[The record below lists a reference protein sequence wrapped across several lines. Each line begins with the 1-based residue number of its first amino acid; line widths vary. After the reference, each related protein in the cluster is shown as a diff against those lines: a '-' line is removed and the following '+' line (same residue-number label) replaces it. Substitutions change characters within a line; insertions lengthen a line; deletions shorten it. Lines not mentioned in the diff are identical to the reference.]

1 MKDKIAIV
9 GLGCV
14 FPEADNPEQLWKVF
28 EQGTDVTSEIC
39 EQELGVSP
47 SLYKHPEKGTI
58 DKIGYSKNGYVRK
71 SDLELNG
78 FRVAQQTLQQFDK
91 VFQWTLHAAAAALKD
106 AGSSDVEELL
116 SRTGL
121 VLGNINMPTH
131 AAKQLVSGMYHEI
144 LTPHI
149 QTLIGREDFAFSKY
163 WQGHDWSFDNLLIGS
178 HNAVVTAQA
187 LGLQGPTYTIDGAC
201 SSGIYSI
208 SLACKHLQA
217 GEADIM
223 LAGATCQADHIYIN
237 HGFNVLKAFPDRGEE
252 SLPFDKR
259 SGGLKAGE
267 GVGVLALKR
276 YSDAKASGDKIY
288 GVIDA
293 IGLSNDAGA
302 KHMLVPDSKG
312 QQLALSRA
320 YEQASRYPDYVECH
334 ATGTPVGDKV
344 ELNSIA
350 SFFGAERLPKIG
362 ANKQNFGHALTASS
376 MISIFKVLLA
386 MQHDKVPATQKVED
400 FVGSESGILTINS
413 VVRSAIKWP
422 AQGKGKVAGV
432 NAFGFGGVNGHLVI
446 CSEDA
451 IKTVTEEVPEKS
463 PSSLA
468 IVGLS
473 ACLPK
478 VKELVELDAL
488 IEQSADNFSE
498 LPLKRWSGIEQCK
511 SLLEKYNLN
520 EIPTGA
526 FLDNFIFDCQ
536 RYKIPP
542 NVAGLHLLSHLSL
555 MPLAEAAFL
564 DAGFERDG
572 QVRNIAVIVAGDD
585 DVNSLRY
592 QARTEMAWQLKDSL
606 AKANIELTDEEL
618 KRLETITKDALFP
631 EPTVEGVTGGI
642 GNIVS
647 SRISALLKLNG
658 PAFTLQSHE
667 NSIAKAIDVARL
679 LLDAGQVDAVI
690 VGGGS
695 FGGSAEGVMFAHQR
709 SPINSAE
716 PGKPL
721 LESKGWKLGE
731 GGGVVVLKPSDTV
744 TDKDRVYATIEALS
758 FVQSV
763 DNGTTFVPDSA
774 SIAKAANMA
783 LTKAGVDVEQIG
795 LLEVHAS
802 GIDAEDE
809 AEKQGLLSVYGDVRK
824 PVTVSNIKQHVGH
837 LHGASY
843 ITSLIGTALNLYR
856 RRLPAVPQLSQQ
868 QSISVQ
874 QQGLVLRHENH
885 ISDELCY
892 AAISGMGLDRTY
904 SHMVLK
910 AADKYEEKGLTS
922 LFANLSDEKPK
933 GLFKTIW
940 VAGENTIAET
950 LVNDRTM
957 AQFAPC
963 RERFAPLESSVVE
976 APKNDVQS
984 SVAAQT
990 VSAPA
995 IPVAHNDEQ
1004 LTQPVPVVEAV
1015 HESAQ
1020 ESTQQGT
1027 QEGTQEVPQVHNVAG
1042 STSLPSTAQHKVLSQ
1057 LAQNAKTHSAFLQA
1071 MRASYAATATLLAS
1085 DLDAQQPE
1093 DIVPTANSTSRAKS
1107 VLLDPRYG
1115 RLAPEVKNI
1124 PVSPR
1129 SNGAM
1134 FNEQQLHEIT
1144 DGLIANVL
1152 GPDYAAADQYPV
1164 RTRMPSWPYMFVSRI
1179 LSCSAERGQLKP
1191 CEVHW
1196 EYDIS
1201 PDDWY
1206 VVKGQVPSFVSL
1218 ESSHAMIVAFTLI
1231 GCDEMFQG
1239 QHSYRAVNSETT
1251 VYGEFPKPGEIL
1263 RGVVRIT
1270 SFKKMGN
1277 NVLIDYEYDCFAKA
1291 PNGTERHCF
1300 TLVAASGFFYRE
1312 DLQKQSGKSMNNK
1325 GVFFTAKPQH
1335 NPIDVTKLSQQQSFD
1350 STQIAALNSGLL
1362 SQCFGDG
1369 YADNSALALYG
1380 PCHRML
1386 DRVSQFEPCGGAWQL
1401 GQMLGEVDISTDH
1414 WVFNAHFKNDPCV
1427 PGTFTVEGC
1436 QQLFSFYMYYLKLP
1450 QLPGVKLV
1458 TKSGHASSAKFRGE
1472 VKYQDET
1479 LFYRMTIKDISVT
1492 ELSASQARLEIT
1504 AVIEVLYEE
1513 RVIGLCD
1520 DMYVCY
1526 EGDLQS
1532 ILTMRAQTV

>member
-9 GLGCV
+9 GLGCI
-14 FPEADNPEQLWKVF
+14 FPEADTPEKLWKVF
-28 EQGTDVTSEIC
+28 EQGTDVTSEIS

-47 SLYKHPEKGTI
+47 AHYKHPEKGTI

-71 SDLELNG
+71 SDIELNG
-78 FRVAQQTLQQFDK
+78 FKVAEQTLKQFDK
-91 VFQWTLHAAAAALKD
+91 VFQWTLHAAAQALKD
-106 AGSSDVEELL
+106 VSSADVEKAV

-144 LTPHI
+144 LTPYL

-163 WQGHDWSFDNLLIGS
+163 WQGRDWSMDNLFIGS

-187 LGLQGPTYTIDGAC
+187 LGLKGPTYTIDGAC

-237 HGFNVLKAFPDRGEE
+237 HGFNVLKAFPDKNGE

-276 YSDAKASGDKIY
+276 YSDAKADGDKIY

-320 YEQASRYPDYVECH
+320 YSQTSRYPDYVECH

-350 SFFGAERLPKIG
+350 TFFGAQNLPKIG

-376 MISIFKVLLA
+376 MVSIFKVLLS
-386 MQHDKVPATQKVED
+386 MQHDQVPATQRVED
-400 FVGSESGILTINS
+400 FVGSESGILTIDS
-413 VVRSAIKWP
+413 VVRSAINWP

-451 IKTVTEEVPEKS
+451 IEPTTEQVS
-463 PSSLA
+463 SAPSTNLS

-473 ACLPK
+473 ACLPQ
-478 VKELVELDAL
+478 VNELVDLDKL
-488 IEQSADNFSE
+488 IDQGQHNFSK
-498 LPLKRWSGIEQCK
+498 LPQKRWSGIEQCE
-511 SLLEKYNLN
+511 SLLARYGLTEL
-520 EIPTGA
+520 PTGA

-564 DAGFERDG
+564 DAGYERDG

-585 DVNSLRY
+585 DCNGLRY

-618 KRLETITKDALFP
+618 ARLETLTKDALFP

-679 LLDAGQVDAVI
+679 LLEAGQVDAVI

-695 FGGSAEGVMFAHQR
+695 FGGSAEGVMFANQR
-709 SPINSAE
+709 SPINIAQ

-721 LESKGWKLGE
+721 IESKGWKLGE
-731 GGGVVVLKPSDTV
+731 GGGVVVLKSSTDV
-744 TDKDRVYATIEALS
+744 TDKDRVYATIDALS
-758 FVQSV
+758 FAQSV
-763 DNGTTFVPDSA
+763 DNGTQFVPDEQCIAVAAKSA
-774 SIAKAANMA
+774 LSR
-783 LTKAGVDVEQIG
+783 AGIEAQQVG

-802 GIDAEDE
+802 GIATEDS
-809 AEKQGLLSVYGDVRK
+809 AEKQGLLSVYGDVTQ

-843 ITSLIGTALNLYR
+843 ITSLISTALNLYR
-856 RRLPAVPQLSQQ
+856 RRLPAVPSLSQQ
-868 QSISVQ
+868 QFISHEQ
-874 QQGLVLRHENH
+874 AGLLLRHESQH
-885 ISDELCY
+885 SDELRY
-892 AAISGMGLDRTY
+892 GAISGMGLDRTY
-904 SHMVLK
+904 SHMILG
-910 AADKYEEKGLTS
+910 AADKYEDKGLKS
-922 LFANLSDEKPK
+922 LFANLSGEKPK

-940 VAGENTIAET
+940 VAGEQTIPET
-950 LVNDRTM
+950 LVNDATM
-957 AQFAPC
+957 AEFAAC
-963 RERFAPLESSVVE
+963 RERFAPIEVAQTSAPDATQEVQSVQPQTQPIEPVSTVTSVE
-976 APKNDVQS
+976 AET
-984 SVAAQT
+984 AQT
-990 VSAPA
+990 AS
-995 IPVAHNDEQ
+995 NEQ
-1004 LTQPVPVVEAV
+1004 SKPVVEKPKVNELANM
-1015 HESAQ
+1015 Q
-1020 ESTQQGT
+1020 
-1027 QEGTQEVPQVHNVAG
+1027 VPSQ
-1042 STSLPSTAQHKVLSQ
+1042 TAKHKVLTA

-1071 MRASYAATATLLAS
+1071 MRTSFATTASLLAAEKPQGKAAETRAES
-1085 DLDAQQPE
+1085 APVMSPVTSARAAQ
-1093 DIVPTANSTSRAKS
+1093 S

-1124 PVSPR
+1124 PVSTR
-1129 SNGAM
+1129 SAGAL
-1134 FNEQQLHEIT
+1134 FNEQQLHEMT

-1179 LSCSAERGQLKP
+1179 LSCTAQRGQLKP
-1191 CEVHW
+1191 CEIHW
-1196 EYDIS
+1196 EYDLS

-1206 VVKGQVPSFVSL
+1206 VVKDQVPSFVSL

-1251 VYGEFPKPGEIL
+1251 VHGAFPKPGEVL
-1263 RGVVRIT
+1263 RGVVRMT

-1277 NVLIDYEYDCFAKA
+1277 NVLIDYEYDCYAQG
-1291 PNGTERHCF
+1291 PYDSDERHCF

-1325 GVFFTAKPQH
+1325 GVFFTAKPQQ
-1335 NPIDVTKLSQQQSFD
+1335 NPIDLAKLSQYQSFD
-1350 STQIAALNSGLL
+1350 SAQIAALNAGQL
-1362 SQCFGDG
+1362 SQCFGER
-1369 YADNSALALYG
+1369 YSDNSAIALYG

-1386 DRVSQFEPCGGAWQL
+1386 DRVSQFDPQGGAWQL
-1401 GQMLGEVDISTDH
+1401 GQMLGEMDISTDH
-1414 WVFNAHFKNDPCV
+1414 WVFKAHFKNDPCV
-1427 PGTFTVEGC
+1427 PGTFIVEGS

-1450 QLPGVKLV
+1450 QLAGVKLV
-1458 TKSGHASSAKFRGE
+1458 TKSGHTSGAKFRGE
-1472 VKYQDET
+1472 VKYQQET
-1479 LFYRMTIKDISVT
+1479 LFYRMTIKDITVT
-1492 ELSASQARLEIT
+1492 PLTANNANLEIT
-1504 AVIEVLYEE
+1504 AVIEVLYED

-1526 EGDLQS
+1526 EGDLES

>member
-9 GLGCV
+9 GLGCI
-14 FPEADNPEQLWKVF
+14 FPEADNPEKLWNVF
-28 EQGTDVTSEIC
+28 EQGKDVTSEIS

-47 SLYKHPEKGTI
+47 ALYKHPEKGTI

-71 SDLELNG
+71 SDIALNG
-78 FRVAQQTLQQFDK
+78 FKVAEQTLKQFDK
-91 VFQWTLHAAAAALKD
+91 VFQWTLHAAAQALKD
-106 AGSSDVEELL
+106 AGVKDTPN
-116 SRTGL
+116 TGL

-131 AAKQLVSGMYHEI
+131 SAKQLANKMYHEI

-163 WQGHDWSFDNLLIGS
+163 WQDHDWHNDNLFIGS
-178 HNAVVTAQA
+178 HNAVVTGQA

-237 HGFNVLKAFPDRGEE
+237 HGFNVLKAFPNKGEE

-276 YSDAKASGDKIY
+276 YSDAKANGDKIY

-302 KHMLVPDSKG
+302 KHMLVPDSNG

-320 YEQASRYPDYVECH
+320 YAQASRFPDYIECH

-350 SFFGAERLPKIG
+350 SFFGSERLPKIG

-376 MISIFKVLLA
+376 MVSIFKVLLS
-386 MQHDKVPATQKVED
+386 MQHDKVPATQKIED

-413 VVRSAIKWP
+413 VVRDSIKWP
-422 AQGKGKVAGV
+422 AQGAGKVAGV

-451 IKTVTEEVPEKS
+451 IEQDTAPVATDKPDG
-463 PSSLA
+463 LA

-473 ACLPK
+473 ACLPQ
-478 VKELVELDAL
+478 VKELVDLDAL
-488 IEQSADNFSE
+488 IEQGEHNFTE
-498 LPLKRWSGIEQCK
+498 LPEKRWSGIEQCR
-511 SLLEKYNLN
+511 SLLKRYNL
-520 EIPTGA
+520 EELPTGG
-526 FLDNFIFDCQ
+526 FLDNFVFDCQ

-555 MPLAEAAFL
+555 MPMAEAAYL
-564 DAGFERDG
+564 DAGFARDG

-585 DVNSLRY
+585 DCNGLRY
-592 QARTEMAWQLKDSL
+592 QARTEMAWQLRDSL
-606 AKANIELTDEEL
+606 EKANVQLTDEEL
-618 KRLETITKDALFP
+618 VRLETLTKDALFP

-679 LLDAGQVDAVI
+679 LIDAGQVDAVI

-695 FGGSAEGVMFAHQR
+695 FGGCAESVLFANQR
-709 SPINSAE
+709 AAINVKE

-731 GGGVVVLKPSDTV
+731 GGGVVVLKPKNKV
-744 TDKDRVYATIEALS
+744 TDEDRVYATIESIS
-758 FVQSV
+758 FAQSV
-763 DNGTTFVPDSA
+763 DGGTQFEPNAEGIATA
-774 SIAKAANMA
+774 AKAALN
-783 LTKAGVDVEQIG
+783 TAGIDANQVE

-802 GIDAEDE
+802 GIDAEDT
-809 AEKQGLLSVYGDVRK
+809 AEKHGLLSVYGGSAHS
-824 PVTVSNIKQHVGH
+824 VTLSNIKQHVGH
-837 LHGASY
+837 LNGASY
-843 ITSLIGTALNLYR
+843 ITSLISTALNIYR
-856 RRLPAVPQLSQQ
+856 RRLPAIPQLSQQ
-868 QSISVQ
+868 QFVSEQ
-874 QQGLVLRHENH
+874 NTGLLLRHEH
-885 ISDELCY
+885 KRCDELRY

-904 SHMVLK
+904 SHMILG
-910 AADKYEEKGLTS
+910 AADKYDDKGLYS
-922 LFANLSDEKPK
+922 LYANLSDEKPK

-940 VAGENTIAET
+940 VAGEKTIPET
-950 LVNDRTM
+950 LLNKDAMTYFSSCRDRFSQIKSVSSELSSELSDSAKQLLNTEIVLPEIDTTFLNQS
-957 AQFAPC
+957 ATYLTNTTP
-963 RERFAPLESSVVE
+963 ERGSEVE
-976 APKNDVQS
+976 RRN
-984 SVAAQT
+984 
-990 VSAPA
+990 
-995 IPVAHNDEQ
+995 AHSQ
-1004 LTQPVPVVEAV
+1004 LMQR
-1015 HESAQ
+1015 
-1020 ESTQQGT
+1020 
-1027 QEGTQEVPQVHNVAG
+1027 
-1042 STSLPSTAQHKVLSQ
+1042 KVFDA
-1057 LAQNAKTHSAFLQA
+1057 LAQNAKTHSAFLKA
-1071 MRASYAATATLLAS
+1071 MRANYSVTATLLNTEGNLPVHTAPMEAPAAS
-1085 DLDAQQPE
+1085 NTPRKTE
-1093 DIVPTANSTSRAKS
+1093 KTRTTSS

-1115 RLAPEVKNI
+1115 RLAPEAKNI

-1129 SNGAM
+1129 SANAV

-1144 DGLIANVL
+1144 VGSIANVL

-1179 LSCSAERGQLKP
+1179 TSCSAQRGQLKP

-1196 EYDIS
+1196 EYDIAA
-1201 PDDWY
+1201 DDWF
-1206 VVKGQVPSFVSL
+1206 VIKDQVPSFVSL

-1251 VYGEFPKPGEIL
+1251 IFGEFPKPGEIL

-1277 NVLIDYEYDCFAKA
+1277 NVLIDYEYDCFAKGLS
-1291 PNGTERHCF
+1291 GTERHCF
-1300 TLVAASGFFYRE
+1300 TLVAASGFFFRA

-1325 GVFFTAKPQH
+1325 GVFFTAKPQQ
-1335 NPIDVTKLSQQQSFD
+1335 NPIDVSKLSRHQSFN
-1350 STQIAALNSGLL
+1350 SKQIESLNAGLL
-1362 SQCFGDG
+1362 SQCFGAG
-1369 YADNSALALYG
+1369 YDDNSAVALYG

-1386 DRVSQFEPCGGAWQL
+1386 DRVSEFNACGGAWQL
-1401 GQMLGEVDISTDH
+1401 GQLLGEADISTEH
-1414 WVFNAHFKNDPCV
+1414 WVFKAHFKNDPCV
-1427 PGTFTVEGC
+1427 PGTFIIEGC
-1436 QQLFSFYMYYLKLP
+1436 QQLFSFYMFYLKLP
-1450 QLPGVKLV
+1450 QLPNVKLV
-1458 TKSGHASSAKFRGE
+1458 TKSGHSSGAKFRGE
-1472 VKYQDET
+1472 VKFQNET
-1479 LFYRMTIKDISVT
+1479 LFYRMTIKAIEVI
-1492 ELSASQARLEIT
+1492 ELSENQAQLEIT
-1504 AVIEVLYEE
+1504 AVVEVLYED

-1520 DMYVCY
+1520 NMSVCY

>member
-9 GLGCV
+9 GLGCI

-28 EQGTDVTSEIC
+28 EQGTDVTSEIS
-39 EQELGVSP
+39 EHELGVSP
-47 SLYKHPEKGTI
+47 ALYKHPEKGTI

-71 SDLELNG
+71 SDITLDD
-78 FRVAQQTLQQFDK
+78 FRVAKQALQQFDK
-91 VFQWTLHAAAAALKD
+91 VFQWTLHAAAQALKD
-106 AGSSDVEELL
+106 AGNSDVDSVLA
-116 SRTGL
+116 RTGL

-131 AAKQLVSGMYHEI
+131 AAKQLVSQMYHEI

-163 WQGHDWSFDNLLIGS
+163 WQGHDWSLDNLLIGS

-237 HGFNVLKAFPDRGEE
+237 HGFNVLKAFPDKGEE

-302 KHMLVPDSKG
+302 KHMLVPDTKG
-312 QQLALSRA
+312 QQLALARA

-376 MISIFKVLLA
+376 MVSIFKVLLA
-386 MQHDKVPATQKVED
+386 MQHDEVPATQKVEA
-400 FVGSESGILTINS
+400 FVGSESGILTIDS

-451 IKTVTEEVPEKS
+451 LKPEQEVESAEK
-463 PSSLA
+463 PQSLA

-478 VKELVELDAL
+478 VRELRDLDDL
-488 IEQSADNFSE
+488 ITQGNNNFGG
-498 LPLKRWSGIEQCK
+498 LPQKRWSGIEKCTA
-511 SLLEKYNLN
+511 LLSKYNLDD
-520 EIPTGA
+520 IPTGA
-526 FLDNFIFDCQ
+526 FIDQFVFDCQ

-542 NVAGLHLLSHLSL
+542 NAAGLHLLSHLSL

-564 DAGFERDG
+564 DAGFKLDG
-572 QVRNIAVIVAGDD
+572 QLRNIAVIIAGDD
-585 DVNSLRY
+585 DCNSLRY
-592 QARTEMAWQLKDSL
+592 QARTEMAWQLRDSL
-606 AKANIELTDEEL
+606 AKSNITLTDDELT
-618 KRLETITKDALFP
+618 RLETITKDALFP

-679 LLDAGQVDAVI
+679 LLDAKQVDAVI

-695 FGGSAEGVMFAHQR
+695 FGGSAEGVLFANQR
-709 SPINSAE
+709 SKTNVSE
-716 PGKPL
+716 PGLPL

-731 GGGVVVLKPSDTV
+731 GGGVVVLKQADAV
-744 TDKDRVYATIEALS
+744 TETDRVYATIEALS
-758 FVQSV
+758 FAQSV
-763 DNGTTFVPDSA
+763 DNGTQFVPDA
-774 SIAKAANMA
+774 NGVARAANIA
-783 LTKAGVDVEQIG
+783 LEKAGITNQQVG
-795 LLEVHAS
+795 LLEVHGS
-802 GIDAEDE
+802 GINPEDE
-809 AEKQGLLSVYGDVRK
+809 AEKQGLLAVYGEVSK
-824 PVTVSNIKQHVGH
+824 PITVSNIKQHVGH

-843 ITSLIGTALNLYR
+843 ITSLVATALNLYH

-868 QSISVQ
+868 QYVSEQ
-874 QQGLVLRHENH
+874 QRGLLLRDKHQQA
-885 ISDELCY
+885 DELTF

-904 SHMVLK
+904 SHMILK
-910 AADKYEEKGLTS
+910 AADKYDDKGLIQVVGVQ
-922 LFANLSDEKPK
+922 SDEKPK

-940 VAGENTIAET
+940 VAGEKTIEET
-950 LVNDRTM
+950 LVNEVTM
-957 AQFAPC
+957 AEFAAC
-963 RERFAPLESSVVE
+963 RERFAPLDAVVSQE
-976 APKNDVQS
+976 TINDVQHN
-984 SVAAQT
+984 VVTT
-990 VSAPA
+990 VVDDAPE
-995 IPVAHNDEQ
+995 PVAIQPKDEVKLEPSVTCTAPNVDKS
-1004 LTQPVPVVEAV
+1004 LT
-1015 HESAQ
+1015 
-1020 ESTQQGT
+1020 STKR
-1027 QEGTQEVPQVHNVAG
+1027 VPQSMVM
-1042 STSLPSTAQHKVLSQ
+1042 SQ
-1057 LAQNAKTHSAFLQA
+1057 LAKNAQTHSAFLQA
-1071 MRASYAATATLLAS
+1071 MRTSYATTASLLVSEIDEANTRGGDASHTAQKQSKLATS
-1085 DLDAQQPE
+1085 SQIGRAQ
-1093 DIVPTANSTSRAKS
+1093 A

-1115 RLAPEVKNI
+1115 RLEPEARRIV
-1124 PVSPR
+1124 VSHR
-1129 SNGAM
+1129 STGAM

-1152 GPDYAAADQYPV
+1152 GPDYAVADQYPV

-1179 LSCSAERGQLKP
+1179 LSCSAEYGQLKP
-1191 CEVHW
+1191 CEIHW

-1201 PDDWY
+1201 MDDWFI
-1206 VVKGQVPSFVSL
+1206 VKGQVPSFVSL

-1277 NVLIDYEYDCFAKA
+1277 NVLIDYEYDCFAKE
-1291 PNGTERHCF
+1291 PNGRERHCF

-1312 DLQKQSGKSMNNK
+1312 DLRKQSGKSMNNK
-1325 GVFFTAKPQH
+1325 GVFFTAKPQR
-1335 NPIDVTKLSQQQSFD
+1335 NPIDLTKLSQLRSFD
-1350 STQIAALNSGLL
+1350 SAQIAALNAGQL

-1369 YADNSALALYG
+1369 YEDNNALALFG

-1386 DRVSQFEPCGGAWQL
+1386 DRVSQFDPHGGEWQL
-1401 GQMLGEVDISTDH
+1401 GQLLGEVDISTDH
-1414 WVFNAHFKNDPCV
+1414 WVFKAHFKNDPCV

-1450 QLPGVKLV
+1450 SLPGVKLV
-1458 TKSGHASSAKFRGE
+1458 TKSGHTSSAKFRGE
-1472 VKYQDET
+1472 VKFQNET
-1479 LFYRMTIKDISVT
+1479 LFYRMTIKNITVT
-1492 ELSASQARLEIT
+1492 ELAANQANLQIT
-1504 AVIEVLYEE
+1504 AVIEVMYED

>member
-9 GLGCV
+9 GLGCI
-14 FPEADNPEQLWKVF
+14 FPEADNPEKLWNVF
-28 EQGTDVTSEIC
+28 EQGKDVTSEIS

-47 SLYKHPEKGTI
+47 ALYKHPEKGTI

-71 SDLELNG
+71 PDIALDG
-78 FRVAQQTLQQFDK
+78 FRVAEQTLKQFDK
-91 VFQWTLHAAAAALKD
+91 VFQWTLHAAAQALKD
-106 AGSSDVEELL
+106 AGVTDAKSA
-116 SRTGL
+116 GL

-131 AAKQLVSGMYHEI
+131 SAKQLANEMYHEI

-163 WQGHDWSFDNLLIGS
+163 WKNHDWHTDNLFIGS
-178 HNAVVTAQA
+178 HNAVVTGQA
-187 LGLQGPTYTIDGAC
+187 LGLKGPTYTIDGAC

-237 HGFNVLKAFPDRGEE
+237 HGFNVLKAFPNKGEE

-276 YSDAKASGDKIY
+276 YSDAKANGDKIY

-302 KHMLVPDSKG
+302 KHMLVPDSNG

-320 YEQASRYPDYVECH
+320 YAQSSRFPDYVECH

-350 SFFGAERLPKIG
+350 SFFGSERLPKIG

-376 MISIFKVLLA
+376 MVSIFKVLLS
-386 MQHDKVPATQKVED
+386 MQHDKVPATQKIED

-413 VVRSAIKWP
+413 VVRDSIKWP
-422 AQGKGKVAGV
+422 AQGAGKVAGV

-451 IKTVTEEVPEKS
+451 IE
-463 PSSLA
+463 PSVDDTTIETPDGLA

-473 ACLPK
+473 ACLPQ
-478 VKELVELDAL
+478 VKELVDLDAL
-488 IEQSADNFSE
+488 IEQGAHNFRE
-498 LPLKRWSGIEQCK
+498 LPEKRWSGIEQC
-511 SLLEKYNLN
+511 SELLKRYRIEEL
-520 EIPTGA
+520 PTGG
-526 FLDNFIFDCQ
+526 FLDNFVFDCQ

-555 MPLAEAAFL
+555 MPMAEAAYL
-564 DAGFERDG
+564 DAGFARDG

-585 DVNSLRY
+585 DCNGLRY
-592 QARTEMAWQLKDSL
+592 QARTEMAWQLRDSL
-606 AKANIELTDEEL
+606 EKANVELTDEEL
-618 KRLETITKDALFP
+618 IRLETLTKDALFP

-667 NSIAKAIDVARL
+667 NSITKAIDVARL

-695 FGGSAEGVMFAHQR
+695 FGGCAESVLFANQR
-709 SPINSAE
+709 SAINVTE

-731 GGGVVVLKPSDTV
+731 GGGVVVLKPKNKV
-744 TDKDRVYATIEALS
+744 TDKDRVYATIESLS
-758 FVQSV
+758 FAQSV
-763 DNGTTFVPDSA
+763 DDGTHFEPDA
-774 SIAKAANMA
+774 DCIAKAAKVA
-783 LTKAGVDVEQIG
+783 LTAAGVEADQVA

-802 GIDAEDE
+802 GIDAEDT
-809 AEKQGLLSVYGDVRK
+809 AEKHGLLSVYGNASNS
-824 PVTVSNIKQHVGH
+824 VTLSNIKQHVGH
-837 LHGASY
+837 LNGASY
-843 ITSLIGTALNLYR
+843 ITSLISTALNVYR
-856 RRLPAVPQLSQQ
+856 RRLPAIPQLAQQQRVSQQ
-868 QSISVQ
+868 HT
-874 QQGLVLRHENH
+874 GLILRHEH
-885 ISDELCY
+885 EHSDELRY
-892 AAISGMGLDRTY
+892 AAISGIGLDRTY
-904 SHMVLK
+904 SHMILG
-910 AADKYEEKGLTS
+910 AADKYEEKGLYS
-922 LFANLSDEKPK
+922 LYANLSDEKPK

-940 VAGENTIAET
+940 VAGEKTIPET
-950 LVNDRTM
+950 LINDETM
-957 AQFAPC
+957 AEFSPC
-963 RERFAPLESSVVE
+963 RNRFLQTKGTSLQTSPEVDERVIEQAVNKDAVVPEINKASVTPSTVSVVNA
-976 APKNDVQS
+976 APVQASKTRSIND
-984 SVAAQT
+984 
-990 VSAPA
+990 
-995 IPVAHNDEQ
+995 H
-1004 LTQPVPVVEAV
+1004 
-1015 HESAQ
+1015 
-1020 ESTQQGT
+1020 
-1027 QEGTQEVPQVHNVAG
+1027 PQVM
-1042 STSLPSTAQHKVLSQ
+1042 QHKVLAALS
-1057 LAQNAKTHSAFLQA
+1057 QNAKTHSAFLKA
-1071 MRASYAATATLLAS
+1071 MGANYSVTAALLNS
-1085 DLDAQQPE
+1085 EEGLSQQSTSIE
-1093 DIVPTANSTSRAKS
+1093 APTAINTTPKTVNTSS

-1115 RLAPEVKNI
+1115 RLAPEVKDI
-1124 PVSPR
+1124 PISTR
-1129 SNGAM
+1129 SAGAL

-1144 DGLIANVL
+1144 VGSIANVL
-1152 GPDYAAADQYPV
+1152 GSDYAAADQYPV

-1179 LSCSAERGQLKP
+1179 TACTAQRGQLKP

-1196 EYDIS
+1196 EYDIT

-1206 VVKGQVPSFVSL
+1206 VVKDQVPSFVSL

-1251 VYGEFPKPGEIL
+1251 IYGEFPKPGEVL

-1277 NVLIDYEYDCFAKA
+1277 NVLIDYEYDCFAKG
-1291 PNGTERHCF
+1291 PNDTERHCF
-1300 TLVAASGFFYRE
+1300 TLAAASGFFFRA

-1325 GVFFTAKPQH
+1325 GVFFTAKPQK
-1335 NPIDVTKLSQQQSFD
+1335 NPIDVNKLSQQQSFD
-1350 STQIAALNSGLL
+1350 SKQIESLNAGLL
-1362 SQCFGDG
+1362 SQCFGRG
-1369 YADNSALALYG
+1369 YDDNSAVALYG

-1386 DRVSQFEPCGGAWQL
+1386 DRVSEFNSRGGAWQL
-1401 GQMLGEVDISTDH
+1401 GQLLGEIDISTEH
-1414 WVFNAHFKNDPCV
+1414 WVFKAHFKNDPCV
-1427 PGTFTVEGC
+1427 PGTFIIEGC

-1450 QLPGVKLV
+1450 QIPGVRMV
-1458 TKSGHASSAKFRGE
+1458 TKSGHSSGAKFRGE
-1472 VKYQDET
+1472 VKFQNET
-1479 LFYRMTIKDISVT
+1479 LFYRMTIKAIEVMA
-1492 ELSASQARLEIT
+1492 LPYNQAQLEIT
-1504 AVIEVLYEE
+1504 AVVEVLYED

-1526 EGDLQS
+1526 EGNLQS